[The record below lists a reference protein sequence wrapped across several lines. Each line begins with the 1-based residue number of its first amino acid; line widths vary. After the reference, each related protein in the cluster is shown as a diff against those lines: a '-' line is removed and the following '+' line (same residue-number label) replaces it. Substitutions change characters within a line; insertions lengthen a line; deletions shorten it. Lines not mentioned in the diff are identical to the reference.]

1 MKKEFL
7 LFLTIFFSF
16 FTKAEDNLFKKG
28 TEFYDIGNY
37 EMSIAYFDSLIDAG
51 TVSSEI
57 HYNKGNCYFK
67 LDSLALAIVEYERA
81 LNISPK
87 DLDIIY
93 NLKICND
100 LIIDD
105 INQLPDLFYK
115 KWLSNLFNIFSIYN
129 WQILIIVSL
138 TFLILSL
145 ILTRIKK
152 NNTLKVFN
160 TVLTLLISFSV
171 SIYFIGNF
179 IKKNK
184 LHAIVKENTLNI
196 RSAPSTES
204 PVQFTIH
211 SGTKVIILDS
221 VENWYNI
228 SIGDGR
234 TGWAQQTNVIEI

>member
-7 LFLTIFFSF
+7 LFLAIFFSF

-28 TEFYDIGNY
+28 TGFYDIGNY
-37 EMSIAYFDSLIDAG
+37 EMSIAYFDSLIDEG
-51 TVSSEI
+51 IVSSEI

-87 DLDIIY
+87 NLDVIY

-115 KWLSNLFNIFSIYN
+115 KWLSNLFNIVSIYN

-138 TFLILSL
+138 ILLILSL

-152 NNTLKVFN
+152 NNTLKVLN
-160 TVLTLLISFSV
+160 IVLSLLISFSV

-204 PVQFTIH
+204 PIQFTIH
-211 SGTKVIILDS
+211 SGTKVIIIDS
-221 VENWYNI
+221 VENWFNV

-234 TGWAQQTNVIEI
+234 KGWAQQTSVIEI